1 MSICCDS
8 SYFQYSLINWP
19 SAGRELMSSSRR
31 REVERS
37 VKAARRQI
45 FIKRCWSL
53 DWVERSFL
61 GWHSAGSATSKT
73 NCSRTNWKIY
83 GSGWESGKAFL
94 QDYLGGKKSSFSQHL
109 VLNFGGL
116 PFMFM
121 QSCAR
126 QLTNL
131 LCQLFVELGKSHPWG
146 RCIPQTADS
155 LFWTIENW
163 IFGQK
168 LQWTRMF
175 HFVFSTKSISQ
186 CKLVKPSLKR
196 WIIGWQSI
204 RPRNSQV

>member
-37 VKAARRQI
+37 LKAARRQI

-116 PFMFM
+116 PFMWT
-121 QSCAR
+121 CNPA
-126 QLTNL
+126 L
-131 LCQLFVELGKSHPWG
+131 
-146 RCIPQTADS
+146 DS
-155 LFWTIENW
+155 LQICFVNYLLSWVKATL
-163 IFGQK
+163 GVDAYLR
-168 LQWTRMF
+168 LQTRSSEQLKTEYLGRSSSGLECSTL
-175 HFVFSTKSISQ
+175 FSQPSQ
-186 CKLVKPSLKR
+186 S
-196 WIIGWQSI
+196 
-204 RPRNSQV
+204 RNVNL

>member
-1 MSICCDS
+1 M
-8 SYFQYSLINWP
+8 LIIRL
-19 SAGRELMSSSRR
+19 SREAG
-31 REVERS
+31 
-37 VKAARRQI
+37 
-45 FIKRCWSL
+45 
-53 DWVERSFL
+53 SFL

-204 RPRNSQV
+204 RPRNSHV